1 MAMPGSRR
9 SFDRYPYRFVNL
21 EGLASGMSRFVFK
34 IKL

>member
-21 EGLASGMSRFVFK
+21 EGLFRHARFVFK